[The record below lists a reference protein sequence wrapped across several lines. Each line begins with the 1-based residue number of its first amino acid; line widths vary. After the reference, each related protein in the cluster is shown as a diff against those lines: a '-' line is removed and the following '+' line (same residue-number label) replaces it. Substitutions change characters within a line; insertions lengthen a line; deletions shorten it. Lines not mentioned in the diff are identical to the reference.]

1 MPPGAAGT
9 TMNQDGL
16 DSASQIVTSATAMWM
31 AGSEEALVSSSFFEL
46 LLLSLVFLACL
57 GMSAFFSSAETALTS
72 MSKIRVKRLFVE
84 GEEQYKKLEP
94 WLKDPNRFLVTI
106 LVGNNFVNVVA
117 SVIAANICERILVDY
132 FSVSNAVA
140 LGSALAVAGT
150 TFVLLVFGEIVPK
163 TYAREHASRLSLLA
177 VEPLEWMYRFLR
189 PFIGLFLVLSSSIIR
204 MLGGQAIKEVPLLTE
219 EDIRTLIE
227 VSEKE
232 GVLEEE
238 EREMIHSIIE
248 FGDTLVKEIMTPR
261 VDVQAIPANVTLDEA
276 REEAIR
282 GGHSRIPVYENNID
296 RIVGILYVKDLLRV
310 MNGEHPFNLREIV
323 RPALFVP
330 KTKRVSDLLETFKKK
345 KNHIA
350 MVVDEYGLTAGLV
363 TIEDVLEEIVGD
375 IQDEYDQEPPEYET
389 QPDGTIIADAKI
401 DLDTLSDVLD
411 IEFPDEDVETLGG
424 FLSSQK
430 GDVPGVG
437 DEILFQNHRFTV
449 LDANEL
455 RINRVKIARIE
466 PESGESSPDHPVEM
480 KC

>member
-1 MPPGAAGT
+1 
-9 TMNQDGL
+9 MNQDGL
-16 DSASQIVTSATAMWM
+16 DSASRMIASATGAMM
-31 AGSEEALVSSSFFEL
+31 AAPGEALDSNRIL
-46 LLLSLVFLACL
+46 MILTLSLIFLGCL
-57 GMSAFFSSAETALTS
+57 VMSAIFSSAETALTS

-84 GEEQYKKLEP
+84 GEDQYKKLEP

-106 LVGNNFVNVVA
+106 LVGNNFVNILA
-117 SVIAANICERILVDY
+117 SVIAANICERVLLDY
-132 FSVSNAVA
+132 FQFTSAQA
-140 LGSALAVAGT
+140 LGSALAVAVT

-163 TYAREHASRLSLLA
+163 TYSREHASRISLLA
-177 VEPLEWMYRFLR
+177 VGPLEWLYRLLR
-189 PFIGLFLVLSSSIIR
+189 PFIGMFLFLSSSIIR
-204 MLGGQAIKEVPLLTE
+204 LLGGQAIKEVPLLTE

-261 VDVQAIPANVTLDEA
+261 VDVQAIPADVTLEEARDEA
-276 REEAIR
+276 IHQ
-282 GGHSRIPVYENNID
+282 GHSRIPVYENNID

-310 MNGEHPFNLREIV
+310 MNDTHPFNLREIL

-375 IQDEYDQEPPEYET
+375 IQDEYDQEPPEYEI
-389 QPDGTIIADAKI
+389 QPDGTYIADAKI
-401 DLDTLSDVLD
+401 NLD
-411 IEFPDEDVETLGG
+411 ILSEVLGIDFPEEDVETLGG
-424 FLSSQK
+424 FLSSQQ
-430 GDVPGVG
+430 GDVPRVG
-437 DEILFQNHRFTV
+437 EEIEFKGHRFTV
-449 LDANEL
+449 LDSNEL

-466 PESGESSPDHPVEM
+466 PEPDASAPVPPDSAEA
-480 KC
+480 